1 MANRVQLG
9 DLGSGVYGLK
19 VSKPSVNVLTATD
32 KDLLFDSTKARTGQ
46 IYAGLYP
53 YILKWCQDNE
63 VEVVDATKITDTK
76 VDEKR
81 VDSFIQ
87 ALEIP
92 FNNMKILQH
101 VKNSKKY

>member
-46 IYAGLYP
+46 IYAGANGLDFVG
-53 YILKWCQDNE
+53 DNSDSDPQIVGTVNIDE
-63 VEVVDATKITDTK
+63 AITGSDL
-76 VDEKR
+76 R
-81 VDSFIQ
+81 
-87 ALEIP
+87 
-92 FNNMKILQH
+92 
-101 VKNSKKY
+101 